1 MRYIR
6 NHVVLLSQLLVWL
19 SLAAMAFGQAAP
31 PKPLTEAEFTAMLQ
45 ARLKQVDE
53 TSDLIDTEKAKVK
66 DLYKQ
71 ALTEMEAVR
80 RWIETT
86 AQNEKLAL
94 DAPKETDQIK
104 ASLAAPPQGITA
116 IPIDHTLLQIE
127 QGISQREAALDK
139 LRKALA
145 DDEEELKGR
154 AGRRAKLPEQINE
167 AKKSL
172 ADINAQLDLPPPK
185 DEKPAVGMARRLLLV
200 TQRRKAEQEIICR
213 QKELEAYE
221 KRTELLPLRRELEA
235 SQIALA
241 NEELK
246 QWREAA
252 NRRRQQEAEQ
262 QVQQASRE
270 ADQAHSTGIVRRLAE
285 DNARLAEKRK
295 PLVEAIAEVLRQ
307 KEQVDKQLVEVTKV
321 YKEMKDREEVAGKAK
336 ITSHVGSFLRTQR
349 ETLPNLRE
357 YLRAVELQQQKQS
370 DYGLARLELLNKAF
384 ALTDQRI
391 QESLQNASPAE
402 QDGNRAE
409 LEAAVREALK
419 TQADYL
425 KSLTDDYENYL
436 GKLADLITAEAELIA
451 VTKDCQQFIDERVL
465 WIQSAGP
472 LGLADVRPGNDALWW
487 LIGPKAWLDIG
498 RTLFDDAG
506 QNPATSVVAILGFL
520 VLFAWRLRV
529 TAVIQEIGEKAARGN
544 CYRFVPTLEATVLTV
559 VAAGAWPAVVLYVGW
574 RLTVAAGSPDV
585 CQWLGH
591 GLSETA
597 RVFLALEL
605 LRRICCPQGLGESHF
620 GWSTSALKV
629 LRANLRWFSPPALLL
644 MCAVVTF
651 AWKEDPQWDA
661 SLGRACFIVAFL
673 CFSLALHRVL
683 RPGSPVFQAM
693 IVARRGGWLER
704 FRYVWYPLCVLT
716 PAALAI
722 LAAVGYHYTAR
733 QLAVRL
739 ILTSYVL
746 VGGIVC
752 RAVLLRWT
760 LVNQRKLAIQQAKQ
774 RRAAA
779 LSELNAGEEAAGGDE
794 LPSAAVPERDIAA
807 INSQTRRLIEF
818 SLGVAAVLVIWC
830 AWCDVLPALNTV
842 NTGLW
847 TTTQT
852 VPVTSS
858 LPDGRTKLDFPE
870 VARVVK
876 VADLFVALIV
886 LVTTFIAAKN
896 IPGLLEMAVLQH
908 LPLDAG
914 ARYAVATVCRYLI
927 TIFGLVFCCGVIG
940 LGWSKVQWLVAAMG
954 LGLGFGL
961 QEIFAN
967 FISGLI
973 ILFERPV
980 RVGDVVTIDGITGV
994 VSKIRIRATTVT
1006 DGDRKEL
1013 IIPNKEFITGRVL
1026 NWTLS
1031 DPVNR
1036 VTINV
1041 GVAYGSDTKLA
1052 ERLLLQVAKNH
1063 PLVLADPP
1071 PGVSLESFGDSS
1083 LKFVLRCFLPNLENR
1098 GTVIHELHMA
1108 VDREFRAAG
1117 IEMPFPQ
1124 HDVHVRSIDVPTAA
1138 LPPGFTVP
1146 DMSWPSAAQPEPAGK
1161 SAGRAA

>member
-1 MRYIR
+1 MRHIR

-19 SLAAMAFGQAAP
+19 SLAATAFGQAAP

-80 RWIETT
+80 RWIEMT
-86 AQNEKLAL
+86 AQNEKLAS
-94 DAPKETDQIK
+94 DAPNETNQTK
-104 ASLAAPPQGITA
+104 AFLAAPPQGMVA

-154 AGRRAKLPEQINE
+154 AGRRAKIPEQINE

-185 DEKPAVGMARRLLLV
+185 DEKAAMGIARRLVLV
-200 TQRRKAEQEIICR
+200 SQRRKAEQEIICR

-221 KRTELLPLRRELEA
+221 KRTELLPLRRDLEA
-235 SQIALA
+235 RQIALA
-241 NEELK
+241 DQELK

-270 ADQAHSTGIVRRLAE
+270 ADQAHSTGIVRELAE
-285 DNARLAEKRK
+285 DNARLAAKRK
-295 PLVEAIAEVLRQ
+295 PLVEAIAEVSRQ
-307 KEQVDKQLVEVTKV
+307 KEQVDKQLEEVK
-321 YKEMKDREEVAGKAK
+321 KLHKDMKDREELAGKAK
-336 ITSHVGSFLRTQR
+336 ITNVGTFLRTQR

-357 YLRAVELQQQKQS
+357 YLRAVELQQQKQT
-370 DYGLARLELLNKAF
+370 DYGLALLELRNKSF
-384 ALTDQRI
+384 ALTDQQI

-419 TQADYL
+419 TQAEYL
-425 KSLTDDYENYL
+425 KSLTADHEAYL
-436 GKLADLITAEAELIA
+436 GKLADLIMAEAELIA
-451 VTKDCQQFIDERVL
+451 VTKECQQFIDERVL

-472 LGLADVRPGNDALWW
+472 LSLDDVRPGNDALWW

-498 RTLFDDAG
+498 RTLFNDAG

-520 VLFAWRLRV
+520 LLFAWRLRV
-529 TAVIQEIGEKAARGN
+529 PAAIQEIGEKTARGN

-559 VAAGAWPAVVLYVGW
+559 VAAGAWPAVMLYVGW
-574 RLTVAAGSPDV
+574 RLTVAAGSPYV

-591 GLSETA
+591 GLTETA

-620 GWSTSALKV
+620 GWSASALKV
-629 LRANLRWFSPPALLL
+629 LRANLRWFSAPALLL
-644 MCAVVTF
+644 MCVVVTF
-651 AWKEDPQWDA
+651 AWKEDPHWDA
-661 SLGRACFIVAFL
+661 SLGRACFIAAFL

-693 IVARRGGWLER
+693 IVARRSGWLER

-716 PAALAI
+716 PATLAL

-752 RAVLLRWT
+752 RALLLRWT

-779 LSELNAGEEAAGGDE
+779 LNELNAGEDVGGDE
-794 LPSAAVPERDIAA
+794 LPSPAAPERDIAA
-807 INSQTRRLIEF
+807 INTQTRRLIEF

-847 TTTQT
+847 TTTIS
-852 VPVTSS
+852 VPVTSNQPGGGTKIE
-858 LPDGRTKLDFPE
+858 LQNVLRT
-870 VARVVK
+870 VK
-876 VADLFVALIV
+876 VADIFLALIV

-908 LPLDAG
+908 LPFDAG

-927 TIFGLVFCCGVIG
+927 TLVGLVCCCGIIG
-940 LGWSKVQWLVAAMG
+940 LGWSQIQLLVAAMG

-1041 GVAYGSDTKLA
+1041 GVAYGADTKQA
-1052 ERLLLQVAKNH
+1052 EQILLNVAKSH

-1124 HDVHVRSIDVPTAA
+1124 HDVHVRSIDVPAAA